1 MGLDRFDF
9 FQANKTHDDLKVRTL
24 SGAAISVV
32 CIIIA
37 FTLLVSE
44 FRAWRSLETVDILDV
59 DTTARPDGRLPV
71 NIDIYLPSLPCGEL
85 ITEVTDESGSQQ
97 LSVTDTLQKMRMDR
111 HGVPIDLPERVDWGH
126 QVAPA
131 FQQRKVL
138 SLMEDAHSHLKET
151 LGHLEHELEENPDL
165 TAEEHEAHRAQLAEQ
180 AAQLHG
186 RLSQLT
192 EVAQAAE
199 HDAEGS
205 HEAHLAL
212 SAKELQSMHEEVA
225 ASRLYSD
232 SQRQRVLSNLHAMAK
247 NVARLRN
254 GTAVQTASN
263 LREALRIRLS
273 ILSDNVHG
281 FISAADID
289 RRDRYNS
296 MQELLNDVSNQSSLL
311 PALVRTH
318 VDETL
323 KQLADSLG
331 QLNRGLTGPRRREL
345 EQDFDRRMRELQAE
359 LRGDEATP
367 DNYCGSCYGA
377 SQDTGKC
384 CNTCAELKAAYAERR
399 WGFPDPSNFE
409 QCRREARQRSAKL
422 QEGEGCTIYGT
433 MEVARVTGTFAI
445 APVSRLPSAKLQ
457 RLAAL
462 PSAQISAFNVTHQI
476 KRLSF
481 GTDFPGQTNPLD
493 AASTYSPSGAA
504 ISRYFL
510 KVAWLGLGSGS
521 GLGSGLGLALGSGL
535 G

>member
-1 MGLDRFDF
+1 MSIVCGPFHL
-9 FQANKTHDDLKVRTL
+9 
-24 SGAAISVV
+24 SVV

-37 FTLLVSE
+37 LALFVSE
-44 FRAWRSLETVDILDV
+44 FRSWRSLETVDVLDV
-59 DTTARPDGRLPV
+59 DTTARPDGKLPV
-71 NIDIYLPSLPCGEL
+71 NVDIYLPSLPCGEL
-85 ITEVTDESGSQQ
+85 ITEVTDESGSQE

-311 PALVRTH
+311 PALV
-318 VDETL
+318 L
-323 KQLADSLG
+323 SL
-331 QLNRGLTGPRRREL
+331 
-345 EQDFDRRMRELQAE
+345 
-359 LRGDEATP
+359 
-367 DNYCGSCYGA
+367 
-377 SQDTGKC
+377 
-384 CNTCAELKAAYAERR
+384 
-399 WGFPDPSNFE
+399 
-409 QCRREARQRSAKL
+409 
-422 QEGEGCTIYGT
+422 IH
-433 MEVARVTGTFAI
+433 I
-445 APVSRLPSAKLQ
+445 
-457 RLAAL
+457 
-462 PSAQISAFNVTHQI
+462 
-476 KRLSF
+476 
-481 GTDFPGQTNPLD
+481 
-493 AASTYSPSGAA
+493 
-504 ISRYFL
+504 
-510 KVAWLGLGSGS
+510 
-521 GLGSGLGLALGSGL
+521 
-535 G
+535 